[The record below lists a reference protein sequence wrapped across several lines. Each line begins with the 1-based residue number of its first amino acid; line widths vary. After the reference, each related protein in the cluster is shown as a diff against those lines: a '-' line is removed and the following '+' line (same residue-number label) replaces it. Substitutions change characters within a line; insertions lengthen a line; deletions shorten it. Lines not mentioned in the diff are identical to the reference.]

1 MKRIIIGLT
10 FLLALMN
17 TGCEED
23 NEINPL
29 VGVWNMTEISGG
41 LFIIVNK
48 TQEIFLGYNEGS
60 VSANTYIDEIT
71 YDTFSLTEFNAYNDQ
86 DGVFISVNTP
96 YTEQTYASYQIN
108 DYYGSLDQYDQSSFN
123 INDQNGSY
131 RYVGTGFDYKLDD
144 RSVKVFPDTVYR
156 EVYING
162 NYIIDSTR
170 YAILE
175 GSIKQVGN
183 VINANEKFSMGDNF
197 FFPEEVTLT
206 LNEDGTGTLKESFF
220 GDTYEET
227 IEWIATDSTFQW
239 RVCYGNDDQDEPD
252 CEDGPIFKS
261 NINENSL
268 VLYSYQDQCEYM
280 EAGMCDNMMNE
291 LYGIE
296 IGTLDEFWSEINAN
310 FSKNPT
316 SKKMTSINSNIK
328 TQGAKGISL
337 INGFEFRQ

>member
-1 MKRIIIGLT
+1 MKRYTLVLT
-10 FLLALMN
+10 LLLALIN

-23 NEINPL
+23 NEIHPL
-29 VGVWNMTEISGG
+29 VGVWYMTEISGD
-41 LFIIVNK
+41 LFIRVNK
-48 TQEIFLGYNEGS
+48 TQEIFLGHYEGS

-71 YDTFSLTEFNAYNDQ
+71 YDTFSLTEFYAYNDQ

-123 INDQNGSY
+123 IDDQNGSY

-144 RSVKVFPDTVYR
+144 RSVSVFPDTVYR
-156 EVYING
+156 EVYIND

-175 GSIKQVGN
+175 GSIKQVGK

-197 FFPEEVTLT
+197 YLPEEVTLT
-206 LNEDGTGTLKESFF
+206 LNEDGTGTLKERFF
-220 GDTYEET
+220 DDTYEET

-239 RVCYGNDDQDEPD
+239 RVCYGNDDQNEPD

-268 VLYSYQDQCEYM
+268 ALYSYQDQCEDM
-280 EAGMCDNMMNE
+280 EPGMCDNIMNE

-316 SKKMTSINSNIK
+316 SKKMTSINSNNK
-328 TQGAKGISL
+328 TKGAKGISL